1 MGSRAEKA
9 TFWVGVAG
17 TLGTIAA
24 LGLVVGTVNTSDTH
38 FREPWFG
45 IGVGA
50 GILAVIALAIGLIM
64 YFLHGRERAP
74 GGEIDIQAQDQQPT
88 TAQPSDEDVALDE
101 DHEKLLVRLYE
112 YEGKCAISAPTGE
125 YECLWVPGFVTSM
138 QWGWE
143 RTPQEA
149 AISGKPRGNRTERMH
164 WLFVVKDLVER
175 GFLQE
180 TSTPQV
186 FELTTDG
193 QRLAYTLD
201 RARQQ

>member
-1 MGSRAEKA
+1 MADSRWLLLGA
-9 TFWVGVAG
+9 TLLPVGV
-17 TLGTIAA
+17 TAA
-24 LGLVVGTVNTSDTH
+24 VGLPSTGMRGAWLLIT
-38 FREPWFG
+38 
-45 IGVGA
+45 VGA
-50 GILAVIALAIGLIM
+50 SAIVALSGLYCIGAS
-64 YFLHGRERAP
+64 FLHLPLPPLR
-74 GGEIDIQAQDQQPT
+74 DTTQVQAQQPT
-88 TAQPSDEDVALDE
+88 TAHPSDEDVALDE
-101 DHEKLLVRLYE
+101 DHEKLLLRLYE

-125 YECLWVPGFVTSM
+125 YECLWVPGFITSM

>member
-1 MGSRAEKA
+1 MADSRWLLLGA
-9 TFWVGVAG
+9 TLLTVGV
-17 TLGTIAA
+17 TAA
-24 LGLVVGTVNTSDTH
+24 VGLPSTGVRGAWLLITVGASAIVALLGLYCIGASFLQLPLPPLPGTTQV
-38 FREPWFG
+38 
-45 IGVGA
+45 
-50 GILAVIALAIGLIM
+50 
-64 YFLHGRERAP
+64 
-74 GGEIDIQAQDQQPT
+74 QAQQPT

-101 DHEKLLVRLYE
+101 DHEKLLLRLYE

-125 YECLWVPGFVTSM
+125 YECLWVPGFITSM